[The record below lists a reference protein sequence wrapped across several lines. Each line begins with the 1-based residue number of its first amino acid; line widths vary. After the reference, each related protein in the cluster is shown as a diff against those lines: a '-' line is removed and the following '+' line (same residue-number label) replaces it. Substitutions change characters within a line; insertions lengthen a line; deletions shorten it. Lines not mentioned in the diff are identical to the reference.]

1 MKKRWI
7 AVLLCAALLAAF
19 GWGQPRISGEGE
31 TYDLYFLEAD
41 LSDAPG
47 GDALRA
53 EPLYIESGEV
63 RDTRELAEYL
73 VTELLAGPEDAAL
86 TSAIPEE
93 TTLLSLELDGT
104 RAKVDLSSRYRLLSG
119 VALALADYAITLTLT
134 QLPEISAVSVTVRG
148 QPLAY
153 RDRQIFTA
161 RDVLFSS
168 NEDVIDTLNAT
179 LYFLDETGGLTPV
192 EMTLDL
198 YEGDTQ
204 AGAVVKALLE
214 GTEEKDWL
222 SAIPEG
228 FQVTSVRLEE
238 STCYVDLPTAA
249 LPGLPEGRICP
260 PSGHWRTPCCPC
272 GQWKRCGI
280 WWTVSSPPPT
290 AAPLCW
296 SLISAQLDGAG
307 RRPIRRRRTAAPR
320 RRRPETPSGPRPG
333 LPGPCAGCG

>member
-119 VALALADYAITLTLT
+119 VALALAAAGTWAVYSIVTKKLS
-134 QLPEISAVSVTVRG
+134 ISAVSVTVRG

-249 LPGLPEGRICP
+249 LPGLPEGADLSLALRALAD
-260 PSGHWRTPCCPC
+260 SLLSLRAVEEVRYLVDGEFASAY
-272 GQWKRCGI
+272 GG
-280 WWTVSSPPPT
+280 
-290 AAPLCW
+290 AAVLEPYL
-296 SLISAQLDGAG
+296 SAA
-307 RRPIRRRRTAAPR
+307 
-320 RRRPETPSGPRPG
+320 
-333 LPGPCAGCG
+333 

>member
-119 VALALADYAITLTLT
+119 VALA
-134 QLPEISAVSVTVRG
+134 
-148 QPLAY
+148 Y

-204 AGAVVKALLE
+204 AQGPAGGDGGKGLALRHSGGIPGDFRPAGREHVLCRPAHGGSAGSAGGGGSVPGPPGTGGLPAVPAGSGRGAVS
-214 GTEEKDWL
+214 G
-222 SAIPEG
+222 
-228 FQVTSVRLEE
+228 
-238 STCYVDLPTAA
+238 
-249 LPGLPEGRICP
+249 GR
-260 PSGHWRTPCCPC
+260 
-272 GQWKRCGI
+272 
-280 WWTVSSPPPT
+280 
-290 AAPLCW
+290 
-296 SLISAQLDGAG
+296 
-307 RRPIRRRRTAAPR
+307 
-320 RRRPETPSGPRPG
+320 
-333 LPGPCAGCG
+333 

>member
-249 LPGLPEGRICP
+249 LPGLPEEADLSLALRALADSLLSLRAVEEVRSLVDGEFA
-260 PSGHWRTPCCPC
+260 SAYG
-272 GQWKRCGI
+272 G
-280 WWTVSSPPPT
+280 
-290 AAPLCW
+290 AAVLEPYL
-296 SLISAQLDGAG
+296 SAA
-307 RRPIRRRRTAAPR
+307 
-320 RRRPETPSGPRPG
+320 
-333 LPGPCAGCG
+333 

>member
-119 VALALADYAITLTLT
+119 VALA
-134 QLPEISAVSVTVRG
+134 
-148 QPLAY
+148 Y

-249 LPGLPEGRICP
+249 LPGLPEGADLSLALRALAD
-260 PSGHWRTPCCPC
+260 SLLSLRAVEEVRYLVDGEFASAY
-272 GQWKRCGI
+272 GG
-280 WWTVSSPPPT
+280 
-290 AAPLCW
+290 AAVLEPYL
-296 SLISAQLDGAG
+296 SAA
-307 RRPIRRRRTAAPR
+307 
-320 RRRPETPSGPRPG
+320 
-333 LPGPCAGCG
+333 

>member
-19 GWGQPRISGEGE
+19 GWGQPRNSGEGE

-41 LSDAPG
+41 LSHAPG

-53 EPLYIESGEV
+53 EPLYIEAGEV
-63 RDTRELAEYL
+63 RDTRELAERL
-73 VTELLAGPEDAAL
+73 VTELLAGPEDATL

-153 RDRQIFTA
+153 RDRQVFTA
-161 RDVLFSS
+161 KDVLFSS

-179 LYFLDETGGLTPV
+179 LYFLDESGGLTPV

-249 LPGLPEGRICP
+249 LPDLPEEADL
-260 PSGHWRTPCCPC
+260 SLAL
-272 GQWKRCGI
+272 QALADSLLSLQ
-280 WWTVSSPPPT
+280 TVEEVRYLVDGEFASVYGG
-290 AAPLCW
+290 AAVLEPYL
-296 SLISAQLDGAG
+296 GA
-307 RRPIRRRRTAAPR
+307 A
-320 RRRPETPSGPRPG
+320 
-333 LPGPCAGCG
+333 

>member
-1 MKKRWI
+1 M
-7 AVLLCAALLAAF
+7 LLCAALLAAF
-19 GWGQPRISGEGE
+19 GWGQPPHFRRGRDIRP
-31 TYDLYFLEAD
+31 LF
-41 LSDAPG
+41 PG
-47 GDALRA
+47 GGSVRRPWAGDALRA

-179 LYFLDETGGLTPV
+179 LYFLDETGRPDAGGDDTRPVRGGHAGRGRGQGPAGGDGGKGLALRHSGGVPGDFRPAGREHVLCGPAHGGSAGSAGGGGSVPALRALADSLLSLRAV
-192 EMTLDL
+192 EEVRYLVDGEFASA
-198 YEGDTQ
+198 YG
-204 AGAVVKALLE
+204 GAAVLE
-214 GTEEKDWL
+214 PYL
-222 SAIPEG
+222 SA
-228 FQVTSVRLEE
+228 
-238 STCYVDLPTAA
+238 A
-249 LPGLPEGRICP
+249 
-260 PSGHWRTPCCPC
+260 
-272 GQWKRCGI
+272 
-280 WWTVSSPPPT
+280 
-290 AAPLCW
+290 
-296 SLISAQLDGAG
+296 
-307 RRPIRRRRTAAPR
+307 
-320 RRRPETPSGPRPG
+320 
-333 LPGPCAGCG
+333 

>member
-168 NEDVIDTLNAT
+168 NEDVITGPVRGGHAGRGRGQGPAGGDGGKGLA
-179 LYFLDETGGLTPV
+179 LRHSGGVPGDFRPAGREHVLCGPAHGGSAGSAGGGGSVPGPPGTGGLPAV
-192 EMTLDL
+192 PA
-198 YEGDTQ
+198 GSGR
-204 AGAVVKALLE
+204 GAVS
-214 GTEEKDWL
+214 G
-222 SAIPEG
+222 
-228 FQVTSVRLEE
+228 
-238 STCYVDLPTAA
+238 
-249 LPGLPEGRICP
+249 GR
-260 PSGHWRTPCCPC
+260 
-272 GQWKRCGI
+272 
-280 WWTVSSPPPT
+280 
-290 AAPLCW
+290 
-296 SLISAQLDGAG
+296 
-307 RRPIRRRRTAAPR
+307 
-320 RRRPETPSGPRPG
+320 
-333 LPGPCAGCG
+333 

>member
-1 MKKRWI
+1 MRNTQPV
-7 AVLLCAALLAAF
+7 AVYQFDISGVQAGNRLCAALLAAF

-63 RDTRELAEYL
+63 RDTRELAERL
-73 VTELLAGPEDAAL
+73 MTELLAGPEDPAL
-86 TSAIPEE
+86 VSTIPAE

-179 LYFLDETGGLTPV
+179 LYFLDESGGLMPV

-249 LPGLPEGRICP
+249 LPGLPEEADLSLALRALADSLLSLRAVEEVRYLVDGEFA
-260 PSGHWRTPCCPC
+260 SAYG
-272 GQWKRCGI
+272 G
-280 WWTVSSPPPT
+280 
-290 AAPLCW
+290 AAVLEPYL
-296 SLISAQLDGAG
+296 SAA
-307 RRPIRRRRTAAPR
+307 
-320 RRRPETPSGPRPG
+320 
-333 LPGPCAGCG
+333 

>member
-119 VALALADYAITLTLT
+119 VALALADSAITLTLT

-204 AGAVVKALLE
+204 GLALRHSGGIPGDFRPAGREHVLCRPAHGGSAGSAGGGGSVPGPPGTGGLPAVPAGSGRGAVS
-214 GTEEKDWL
+214 G
-222 SAIPEG
+222 
-228 FQVTSVRLEE
+228 
-238 STCYVDLPTAA
+238 
-249 LPGLPEGRICP
+249 GR
-260 PSGHWRTPCCPC
+260 
-272 GQWKRCGI
+272 
-280 WWTVSSPPPT
+280 
-290 AAPLCW
+290 
-296 SLISAQLDGAG
+296 
-307 RRPIRRRRTAAPR
+307 
-320 RRRPETPSGPRPG
+320 
-333 LPGPCAGCG
+333 

>member
-1 MKKRWI
+1 MVLTVEDNGAGIPEEDLPRIFERFYRVDKARSRAAGGTGLGLAIVRDTVEKRGRHCGGGQSSWRRRSFSPS
-7 AVLLCAALLAAF
+7 AGPGGKEAARHEKSDGLPCCCAPPFWRPSA
-19 GWGQPRISGEGE
+19 GDSPRISGEGE

-47 GDALRA
+47 GDAPAGGAAVHR
-53 EPLYIESGEV
+53 ESGEV

-204 AGAVVKALLE
+204 AGAVVKAPAG

-228 FQVTSVRLEE
+228 SR
-238 STCYVDLPTAA
+238 
-249 LPGLPEGRICP
+249 
-260 PSGHWRTPCCPC
+260 
-272 GQWKRCGI
+272 
-280 WWTVSSPPPT
+280 
-290 AAPLCW
+290 
-296 SLISAQLDGAG
+296 
-307 RRPIRRRRTAAPR
+307 
-320 RRRPETPSGPRPG
+320 
-333 LPGPCAGCG
+333 

>member
-119 VALALADYAITLTLT
+119 VAL
-134 QLPEISAVSVTVRG
+134 RG

-249 LPGLPEGRICP
+249 LPGLPEEADLSLALRALADSLLSLRAVEEVRYLVDGEFA
-260 PSGHWRTPCCPC
+260 SAYG
-272 GQWKRCGI
+272 G
-280 WWTVSSPPPT
+280 
-290 AAPLCW
+290 AAVLEPYL
-296 SLISAQLDGAG
+296 SAA
-307 RRPIRRRRTAAPR
+307 
-320 RRRPETPSGPRPG
+320 
-333 LPGPCAGCG
+333 

>member
-1 MKKRWI
+1 MRKLFPL
-7 AVLLCAALLAAF
+7 LLCAAVLAGAC
-19 GWGQPRISGEGE
+19 GCARDAGDSGEGAP
-31 TYDLYFLEAD
+31 YDLYFLEAD
-41 LSDAPG
+41 LSAVPG

-53 EPLYIESGEV
+53 ETVYLEEGLEA
-63 RDTRELAEYL
+63 RELAETL
-73 VTELLAGPEDAAL
+73 VQELLAGPADPTLENPIPAG
-86 TSAIPEE
+86 TS
-93 TTLLSLELDGT
+93 LLSLELKG
-104 RAKVDLSSRYRLLSG
+104 AQAVVDLSASYRSLSG
-119 VALALADYAITLTLT
+119 VALTLADYAITLTLT

-168 NEDVIDTLNAT
+168 NEDVIDPLNAT

-249 LPGLPEGRICP
+249 LPGLPEEADLSLALRALADSLLSLRAVEEVRYLVDGEFA
-260 PSGHWRTPCCPC
+260 SAYG
-272 GQWKRCGI
+272 G
-280 WWTVSSPPPT
+280 
-290 AAPLCW
+290 AAVLEPYL
-296 SLISAQLDGAG
+296 SAA
-307 RRPIRRRRTAAPR
+307 
-320 RRRPETPSGPRPG
+320 
-333 LPGPCAGCG
+333 

>member
-47 GDALRA
+47 GDAPAGGAAVHRVGRGA
-53 EPLYIESGEV
+53 GHPGV
-63 RDTRELAEYL
+63 GGYL

-214 GTEEKDWL
+214 GTEE
-222 SAIPEG
+222 
-228 FQVTSVRLEE
+228 
-238 STCYVDLPTAA
+238 
-249 LPGLPEGRICP
+249 
-260 PSGHWRTPCCPC
+260 RT
-272 GQWKRCGI
+272 G
-280 WWTVSSPPPT
+280 SPPF
-290 AAPLCW
+290 
-296 SLISAQLDGAG
+296 
-307 RRPIRRRRTAAPR
+307 RRGSR
-320 RRRPETPSGPRPG
+320 
-333 LPGPCAGCG
+333 

>member
-1 MKKRWI
+1 MVPGPRW
-7 AVLLCAALLAAF
+7 
-19 GWGQPRISGEGE
+19 
-31 TYDLYFLEAD
+31 
-41 LSDAPG
+41 
-47 GDALRA
+47 
-53 EPLYIESGEV
+53 
-63 RDTRELAEYL
+63 
-73 VTELLAGPEDAAL
+73 
-86 TSAIPEE
+86 TSPPATGCSPAW
-93 TTLLSLELDGT
+93 
-104 RAKVDLSSRYRLLSG
+104 RWP
-119 VALALADYAITLTLT
+119 LADYAITLTLT

-249 LPGLPEGRICP
+249 LPGLPEEADLSLALRALRDSLLSLRADGRGAV
-260 PSGHWRTPCCPC
+260 SG
-272 GQWKRCGI
+272 
-280 WWTVSSPPPT
+280 
-290 AAPLCW
+290 
-296 SLISAQLDGAG
+296 G
-307 RRPIRRRRTAAPR
+307 R
-320 RRRPETPSGPRPG
+320 
-333 LPGPCAGCG
+333 

>member
-1 MKKRWI
+1 MTKAYSRFLTALFCLFLGGLLVWH
-7 AVLLCAALLAAF
+7 VLL
-19 GWGQPRISGEGE
+19 PDRDRS
-31 TYDLYFLEAD
+31 
-41 LSDAPG
+41 
-47 GDALRA
+47 
-53 EPLYIESGEV
+53 EV
-63 RDTRELAEYL
+63 ENR
-73 VTELLAGPEDAAL
+73 
-86 TSAIPEE
+86 
-93 TTLLSLELDGT
+93 
-104 RAKVDLSSRYRLLSG
+104 
-119 VALALADYAITLTLT
+119 TLT

-249 LPGLPEGRICP
+249 LPGLPEGADLSLALRALAD
-260 PSGHWRTPCCPC
+260 SLLSLRAVEEVRYLVDGEFASAY
-272 GQWKRCGI
+272 GG
-280 WWTVSSPPPT
+280 
-290 AAPLCW
+290 AAVLEPYL
-296 SLISAQLDGAG
+296 SAA
-307 RRPIRRRRTAAPR
+307 
-320 RRRPETPSGPRPG
+320 
-333 LPGPCAGCG
+333 

>member
-1 MKKRWI
+1 MKKRLI
-7 AVLLCAALLAAF
+7 AAALCVAVLLLL
-19 GWGQPRISGEGE
+19 GWGGPYVAQEGE
-31 TYDLYFLEAD
+31 RYDLYFREAD
-41 LSDAPG
+41 LSAASG

-53 EPLYIESGEV
+53 EQLHIGEGEV
-63 RDTRELAEYL
+63 RDTRELAERL
-73 VTELLAGPEDAAL
+73 VTELLAGPEDPSL
-86 TSAIPEE
+86 VNTIPEE
-93 TTLLSLELDGT
+93 TILLSLELDGA
-104 RAKVDLSSRYRLLSG
+104 RAKVDLSTRYRLLSG
-119 VALALADYAITLTLT
+119 VSLALADYAITLTLT

-153 RDRQIFTA
+153 RDRQVFTA

-179 LYFLDETGGLTPV
+179 LYFLDESGGLMPV

-249 LPGLPEGRICP
+249 LPDLPEEADLSLALRALAD
-260 PSGHWRTPCCPC
+260 SLLSL
-272 GQWKRCGI
+272 Q
-280 WWTVSSPPPT
+280 TVEEVRYLVDGEFASAYGG
-290 AAPLCW
+290 AAVLEPYL
-296 SLISAQLDGAG
+296 SAA
-307 RRPIRRRRTAAPR
+307 
-320 RRRPETPSGPRPG
+320 
-333 LPGPCAGCG
+333 

>member
-228 FQVTSVRLEE
+228 FQVTSVR
-238 STCYVDLPTAA
+238 Y
-249 LPGLPEGRICP
+249 I
-260 PSGHWRTPCCPC
+260 
-272 GQWKRCGI
+272 
-280 WWTVSSPPPT
+280 
-290 AAPLCW
+290 
-296 SLISAQLDGAG
+296 
-307 RRPIRRRRTAAPR
+307 
-320 RRRPETPSGPRPG
+320 
-333 LPGPCAGCG
+333 

>member
-119 VALALADYAITLTLT
+119 AAGDLRC
-134 QLPEISAVSVTVRG
+134 Q
-148 QPLAY
+148 
-153 RDRQIFTA
+153 RD
-161 RDVLFSS
+161 
-168 NEDVIDTLNAT
+168 
-179 LYFLDETGGLTPV
+179 GPGP
-192 EMTLDL
+192 
-198 YEGDTQ
+198 
-204 AGAVVKALLE
+204 
-214 GTEEKDWL
+214 
-222 SAIPEG
+222 
-228 FQVTSVRLEE
+228 
-238 STCYVDLPTAA
+238 AA
-249 LPGLPEGRICP
+249 
-260 PSGHWRTPCCPC
+260 
-272 GQWKRCGI
+272 
-280 WWTVSSPPPT
+280 
-290 AAPLCW
+290 
-296 SLISAQLDGAG
+296 
-307 RRPIRRRRTAAPR
+307 
-320 RRRPETPSGPRPG
+320 G
-333 LPGPCAGCG
+333 LPGPADLHSQGCPVFQQRGCDRHAERHPVLSG

>member
-63 RDTRELAEYL
+63 RDTRELAEEIYRAGIRNGMDM
-73 VTELLAGPEDAAL
+73 TELLAGPEDAAL

-249 LPGLPEGRICP
+249 LPGLPEGADLSLALRALAD
-260 PSGHWRTPCCPC
+260 SLLSLRAVEEVRYLVDGEFASAY
-272 GQWKRCGI
+272 GG
-280 WWTVSSPPPT
+280 
-290 AAPLCW
+290 AAVLEPYL
-296 SLISAQLDGAG
+296 SAA
-307 RRPIRRRRTAAPR
+307 
-320 RRRPETPSGPRPG
+320 
-333 LPGPCAGCG
+333 

>member
-1 MKKRWI
+1 MFFSLQRASRRFQRQMRIFGRDFCGFYGFMLELAHPSWYTECVI
-7 AVLLCAALLAAF
+7 ARKEGAALNFTQML
-19 GWGQPRISGEGE
+19 
-31 TYDLYFLEAD
+31 
-41 LSDAPG
+41 
-47 GDALRA
+47 
-53 EPLYIESGEV
+53 
-63 RDTRELAEYL
+63 
-73 VTELLAGPEDAAL
+73 
-86 TSAIPEE
+86 SAIVGVLALF
-93 TTLLSLELDGT
+93 LLIYGACV
-104 RAKVDLSSRYRLLSG
+104 RSRTVALIG

-249 LPGLPEGRICP
+249 LPGLPEEADLSLALRALADSLLSLRAVEEVRYLVDGEFA
-260 PSGHWRTPCCPC
+260 SAYG
-272 GQWKRCGI
+272 G
-280 WWTVSSPPPT
+280 
-290 AAPLCW
+290 AAVLEPYL
-296 SLISAQLDGAG
+296 SAA
-307 RRPIRRRRTAAPR
+307 
-320 RRRPETPSGPRPG
+320 
-333 LPGPCAGCG
+333 

>member
-153 RDRQIFTA
+153 RDRQLFTA

-179 LYFLDETGGLTPV
+179 LYFLDETGRPDAGGDDTGPVRGGHAGRGRGQGPAGGDGGKGLALRHSGGIP
-192 EMTLDL
+192 
-198 YEGDTQ
+198 GDFRPAGREHVLCRPAHGGSAGSAGGGGSVPGPPGTGGLP
-204 AGAVVKALLE
+204 AVPAGSGRGAVS
-214 GTEEKDWL
+214 G
-222 SAIPEG
+222 
-228 FQVTSVRLEE
+228 
-238 STCYVDLPTAA
+238 
-249 LPGLPEGRICP
+249 GR
-260 PSGHWRTPCCPC
+260 
-272 GQWKRCGI
+272 
-280 WWTVSSPPPT
+280 
-290 AAPLCW
+290 
-296 SLISAQLDGAG
+296 
-307 RRPIRRRRTAAPR
+307 
-320 RRRPETPSGPRPG
+320 
-333 LPGPCAGCG
+333 

>member
-148 QPLAY
+148 QPA
-153 RDRQIFTA
+153 
-161 RDVLFSS
+161 
-168 NEDVIDTLNAT
+168 
-179 LYFLDETGGLTPV
+179 
-192 EMTLDL
+192 
-198 YEGDTQ
+198 
-204 AGAVVKALLE
+204 
-214 GTEEKDWL
+214 
-222 SAIPEG
+222 
-228 FQVTSVRLEE
+228 
-238 STCYVDLPTAA
+238 
-249 LPGLPEGRICP
+249 
-260 PSGHWRTPCCPC
+260 
-272 GQWKRCGI
+272 
-280 WWTVSSPPPT
+280 
-290 AAPLCW
+290 
-296 SLISAQLDGAG
+296 
-307 RRPIRRRRTAAPR
+307 
-320 RRRPETPSGPRPG
+320 G
-333 LPGPCAGCG
+333 LPGPAALHSQGCPVFQQRGCDRHAERHPVLSG